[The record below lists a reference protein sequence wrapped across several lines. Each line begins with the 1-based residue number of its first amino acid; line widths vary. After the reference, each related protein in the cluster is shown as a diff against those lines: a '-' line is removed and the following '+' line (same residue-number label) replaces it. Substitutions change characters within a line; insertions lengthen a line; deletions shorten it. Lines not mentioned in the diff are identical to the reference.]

1 MTYEQNLFLNQ
12 IHLKCLRLE
21 HSLVMC
27 GDWLLGGGVMWRRNR
42 LEMGGG
48 GGWERGRGGAGLV

>member
-21 HSLVMC
+21 HSLVMS
-27 GDWLLGGGVMWRRNR
+27 GDWLLGGGGNVEEN
-42 LEMGGG
+42 
-48 GGWERGRGGAGLV
+48 